1 MKLTLPIGALGPMV
15 TRFVPGGNWPLLV
28 GESPEDRIRRAVE
41 GLEGFIDGYELYYPY
56 AVDEENVDKIQ
67 TVLGGHDIYILANAL
82 HPDPRFKTGGLTSP
96 DKATRAEAM
105 RRTLACADLAGYVGA
120 NMIMWPGNEGYNYP
134 FQVSYRQS
142 WRLLLDGLGEAAQ
155 RCKAHGIRLFLEAK
169 SSEPALKVLL
179 RNVGVSLSVAKTLRG
194 QGLDNVSVN
203 LDWQNVIMTGE
214 SIAES
219 AALLEAEGMLGHQ
232 HASSGWG
239 FLDDKTMV
247 GSLNF
252 METLE
257 LAVEMR
263 DSSYAESGGRLG
275 FDIYPYTE
283 EGVSAVRRS
292 VEQWRSIERI
302 AARVDLAALTE
313 ARDAHD
319 AVRAYEVIYTALQA

>member
-15 TRFVPGGNWPLLV
+15 TRFVPGGNWPALV
-28 GESPEDRIRRAVE
+28 SESPVDRIRRAVE

-56 AVDEENVDKIQ
+56 AVDEDN
-67 TVLGGHDIYILANAL
+67 LGEVTALLGDHDIYVLANAL
-82 HPDPRFKTGGLTSP
+82 HPDPRFKTGGMTSP
-96 DKATRAEAM
+96 DRSTRAEAM
-105 RRTLACADLAGYVGA
+105 RRTLACVDLAGSIGA
-120 NMIMWPGNEGYNYP
+120 NVIMWPGNEGYNYP

-155 RCKAHGIRLFLEAK
+155 RCQAHGIRMFLEAK

-179 RNVGVSLSVAKTLRG
+179 RNIGVSLSVAKTLRA

-203 LDWQNVIMTGE
+203 LDWQNVIMNGE

-219 AALLEAEGMLGHQ
+219 AALLQAEGMLGHQ

-302 AARVDLAALTE
+302 AARVDMPALTE

-319 AVRAYEVIYTALQA
+319 AVRAYEVIYSALQA

>member
-1 MKLTLPIGALGPMV
+1 MKLTLPIGALGPMA
-15 TRFVPGGNWPLLV
+15 TRFVPGGNWPALAR
-28 GESPEDRIRRAVE
+28 ESPVDRIRRAVA

-56 AVDEENVDKIQ
+56 ALDEENVAEIQ
-67 TVLGGHDIYILANAL
+67 ALLGRHDIYILANAL
-82 HPDPRFKTGGLTSP
+82 HPDPRFKAGGLTSP

-105 RRTLACADLAGYVGA
+105 RRTLACADLAGSIGA

-142 WRLLLDGLGEAAQ
+142 WHLLLDGLGEAAQ
-155 RCKAHGIRLFLEAK
+155 RCKAHGIRMLLEAK

-179 RNVGVSLSVAKTLRG
+179 RNIGVSLSVAKTLRA
-194 QGLDNVSVN
+194 QGLDTVSVHLAGQTVN
-203 LDWQNVIMTGE
+203 MTGE

-239 FLDDKTMV
+239 YLDDKTMV
-247 GSLNF
+247 GSLRF

-263 DSSYAESGGRLG
+263 QSSYPESGGRLG

-292 VEQWRSIERI
+292 VEQWRAIERI
-302 AARVDLAALTE
+302 AARVDLSALGE
-313 ARDAHD
+313 AREAHD
-319 AVRAYEVIYTALQA
+319 AVRAYELVYSALEG

>member
-1 MKLTLPIGALGPMV
+1 MKLTLPIGTLGPMV
-15 TRFVPGGNWPLLV
+15 TRFIPAGNWPSLV
-28 GESPEDRIRRAVE
+28 SESPVDRIRRAVA

-56 AVDEENVDKIQ
+56 GVDEENVAEIQ
-67 TVLGGHDIYILANAL
+67 AILGRHDIYNLANAL
-82 HPDPRFKTGGLTSP
+82 HPDPRFNSGGLTSP
-96 DKATRAEAM
+96 DKSTRAEAM
-105 RRTLACADLAGYVGA
+105 RRTLACADLAGSIGA

-134 FQVSYRQS
+134 FQVNYQQS
-142 WRLLLDGLGEAAQ
+142 WHLLLDALGEAAQ
-155 RCKAHGIRLFLEAK
+155 RCKAHGIRMFLEAK

-179 RNVGVSLSVAKTLRG
+179 RNIGISLSVAKTLRE

-239 FLDDKTMV
+239 YLDDKTMV
-247 GSLNF
+247 GSLRF

-257 LAVEMR
+257 LAVQMR
-263 DSSYAESGGRLG
+263 ESSYAESGGRLG
-275 FDIYPYTE
+275 IDIYPYTE

-292 VEQWRSIERI
+292 VEQWRAIERI
-302 AARVDLAALTE
+302 AARVDLAALGE
-313 ARDAHD
+313 ARQAHD
-319 AVRAYEVIYTALQA
+319 AVRAYEVIYRALEG

>member
-28 GESPEDRIRRAVE
+28 GESPVDRIRRAVE
-41 GLEGFIDGYELYYPY
+41 SLEGFIDGYELYYPY
-56 AVDEENVDKIQ
+56 AVDEDNLADVQE
-67 TVLGGHDIYILANAL
+67 VLGHHDIYILANAL

-96 DKATRAEAM
+96 DEPTRAEAL
-105 RRTLACADLAGYVGA
+105 RRTLACADLAGSVGA
-120 NMIMWPGNEGYNYP
+120 NVIMWPGNEGYNYP
-134 FQVSYRQS
+134 FQISYRQS

-155 RCKAHGIRLFLEAK
+155 RCRDHGIRMFLEAK

-179 RNVGVSLSVAKTLRG
+179 RNIGVSLSVAKTLRA

-239 FLDDKTMV
+239 YLDDKTMV
-247 GSLNF
+247 GSLKF

-263 DSSYAESGGRLG
+263 ESSYAESGGRLG

-283 EGVSAVRRS
+283 EGVSAIRRS

-302 AARVDLAALTE
+302 AARVDLPALRE
-313 ARDAHD
+313 ARAAHD
-319 AVRAYEVIYTALQA
+319 AVGAYEVVYRALEG

>member
-1 MKLTLPIGALGPMV
+1 MKLTLPIGALGPMA
-15 TRFVPGGNWPLLV
+15 TRFVPGGNWPDLAS
-28 GESPEDRIRRAVE
+28 ESPAERVGRAVE

-56 AVDEENVDKIQ
+56 AVDEDNLAEIQ
-67 TVLGGHDIYILANAL
+67 GLLGQHDIYILANAL

-96 DKATRAEAM
+96 SKSTRDEAL
-105 RRTLACADLAGYVGA
+105 RRTLACADLAGSIGA
-120 NMIMWPGNEGYNYP
+120 NMIVWPANEGYNYP
-134 FQVSYRQS
+134 FQVSYQEI
-142 WRLLLDGLGEAAQ
+142 WGLLLDGIGEAAQ
-155 RCKAHGIRLFLEAK
+155 RCKDRGVRLFLEAK

-179 RNVGVSLSVAKTLRG
+179 RNIGVSISVAKTLRA

-219 AALLEAEGMLGHQ
+219 AALLESEGMLGHQ

-239 FLDDKTMV
+239 LLDDKTMV
-247 GSLNF
+247 GSLKF

-263 DSSYAESGGRLG
+263 ESSYARSGGRLG

-292 VEQWRSIERI
+292 VEQWRAIERI
-302 AARVDLAALTE
+302 AARVDLAALHE
-313 ARDAHD
+313 ARATHD
-319 AVRAYEVIYTALQA
+319 AVRAYEVVYRALEG